1 MIINTTRKAIDEFT
15 LGYIYSALW
24 DLKADYDLCDIY
36 PFYLKRVVE
45 DCRDFQ
51 EENKDLLNEFY
62 LFSQKNKNL
71 NDQHRISP
79 EHLGN
84 DYWLVRN
91 GKDFEFIKRVPAEL
105 AQKFYM
111 AANKKG
117 KQKLIMEGD
126 TLKFILDA
134 A

>member
-24 DLKADYDLCDIY
+24 EIKADYDLSDIY
-36 PFYLKRVVE
+36 PLYLKRVIE
-45 DCRDFQ
+45 DCREFQ
-51 EENKDLLNEFY
+51 DENKDLLSEFY
-62 LFSQKNKNL
+62 AFSQKNKHL
-71 NDQHRISP
+71 NEQHRISP

-91 GKDFEFIKRVPAEL
+91 GNDYEFIKRAPPEL
-105 AQKFYM
+105 AQKFYI
-111 AANKKG
+111 AASKKG
-117 KQKLIMEGD
+117 RQKLIMEGD
-126 TLKFILDA
+126 TLKFVLDA